1 MPQNKKPP
9 PIKATTQDFIEID
22 EIKDD
27 IVLMRDRAAS
37 LIIEVGTVK
46 YWLLA
51 QEEQDSII
59 SAYGKLLNSLS
70 FPVQILIVS
79 KKTDI
84 SSYLNLI
91 DEKIKNQSAD
101 FMKKRLESYKNF
113 IKTTVK
119 KSEVLEK
126 SFYFAI
132 PFSPYEMGAVKSIQK
147 LTNDYIIER
156 AKLSLYP
163 KKDHLLRLLNKIG
176 LKATVLQK
184 QKIVELFYSLYNSNN
199 NQNNLAQIEAYGDKL
214 NKGGFGIKDLIAP
227 SYAEID
233 FNHIK
238 IDNKFYRTLYVAG
251 YPRYVSPNWLHSLI
265 SFDRALYTSMFI
277 YPTESKD
284 VMEDLKRKIAE
295 MEATIENDIKVGKII
310 DPSVQV
316 ALDDAMSLQAEL
328 AKGAE
333 RFFQFGLYITIP
345 ANSLEELDKITKQ
358 VELSLS
364 SLLIISRKAT
374 LQMEEGYKS
383 TLPLFYDKLGVWRN
397 MDSTSLAMTFPF
409 STASLTKNEGVLY
422 GLNEHDGS
430 LIIFDRFTLENA
442 NSVILG
448 KSGGGKSFLV
458 KLETLRLLMMG
469 IDVIIIDPENE
480 YKKLAESFGGEFV
493 EFSSSSKY
501 KINPFDLTVD
511 DPEPDE
517 LQNKILDLHSLMRVI
532 MGDLTPAQDAL
543 LDRALVTS
551 YKLKNITQ
559 DPKTFKNE
567 SPLLEDLYKV
577 FLGMETD
584 ESREMADRLEK
595 FVKGSASGI
604 FNERSNFDIK
614 NKFTVF
620 GIRDLE
626 ENLRPV
632 AMYIVLD
639 FIWNRVRRLKRKR
652 VLIVDEAW
660 YLIKNKDSGS
670 YLFSFAKRARKYSLG
685 LTTIT
690 QDVEDFIATNEG
702 RAIITNS
709 SLQILLKQSTAAIDQ
724 LTKTFYLTKGE
735 RQFLL
740 SAGIGEGLFFA
751 GQSHVGF
758 KVISSDE
765 EKSIIE

>member
-1 MPQNKKPP
+1 MPQNKKTP

-27 IVLMRDRAAS
+27 IVLMRDRSAS
-37 LIIEVGTVK
+37 LIIEVGTVN

-59 SAYGKLLNSLS
+59 TAYGKLLNSLS
-70 FPVQILIVS
+70 FPVQILIIS

-84 SSYLNLI
+84 STYLNLI
-91 DEKIKNQSAD
+91 DDKIKNQPAD

-163 KKDHLLRLLNKIG
+163 KKDNLLRLLNKIG
-176 LKATVLQK
+176 LKASVLQK

-214 NKGGFGIKDLIAP
+214 NQGGFGIKDLIAP

-251 YPRYVSPNWLHSLI
+251 YPRYVSPNWLHSLV

-295 MEATIENDIKVGKII
+295 MEATIENDIKVGKIV

-345 ANSLEELDKITKQ
+345 ANSLEELDQITKQ

-567 SPLLEDLYKV
+567 PPLLEDLYKV

-639 FIWNRVRRLKRKR
+639 FIWNKIRREKKKR

-670 YLFSFAKRARKYSLG
+670 YLFSFAKRARKYMLG

-690 QDVEDFIATNEG
+690 QDVEDFVATNEG

-709 SLQILLKQSTAAIDQ
+709 SLQILLKQSAAAIDL
-724 LTKTFYLTKGE
+724 LTKTFYLTNGE
-735 RQFLL
+735 KHYLL

-758 KVISSDE
+758 KVIFSEE
-765 EKSIIE
+765 EKTTIE